1 MKLRGLVG
9 GSAEVIG
16 NEATLEEAAR
26 AMVEAG
32 TGSLAVIKGRD
43 MVGIVTERDV
53 VEAVGGGYDPADETV
68 TEWMTEDPDTFSP
81 DVDVEEAAAWL
92 LQVGYRHLPVIEDDE
107 LLGVVS
113 IRDILFAI
121 VEGG

>member
-16 NEATLEEAAR
+16 DEATLEEAAR
-26 AMVEAG
+26 AMIEAG